1 MDIADLF
8 PGCESFLVQEPEF
21 TEEDKMESMLEMEE
35 ISNEVEVETLQNE
48 RLLASF
54 DDFCNISNHVAKF
67 GIDRTFL
74 SLVNKDNKLS
84 RFLGTPLPS
93 CESFDAIPRP
103 DNNLTL
109 IAMEGIGKSIGRFI
123 EKIIGI
129 VKAMANWVK
138 TKFLQFCKWVKSWF
152 KSSKDN
158 VLA

>member
-1 MDIADLF
+1 MNIAELF

-74 SLVNKDNKLS
+74 CLVNKDNKLS
-84 RFLGTPLPS
+84 RF
-93 CESFDAIPRP
+93 
-103 DNNLTL
+103 
-109 IAMEGIGKSIGRFI
+109 
-123 EKIIGI
+123 
-129 VKAMANWVK
+129 
-138 TKFLQFCKWVKSWF
+138 
-152 KSSKDN
+152 
-158 VLA
+158 